1 MAAMQSAQD
10 ENVQFS
16 DYFAGLD
23 GPSKLRYREKVSICG
38 FDPYSLKKSDY
49 SENVELLPIVQYPDI
64 VNYLVLQTSWATKSQ
79 MKAYKSMDA
88 YNFFVSGWVN
98 TLCMRCVGTDKV
110 VVFARVSEDELIKLL
125 ILTFSLHVIP
135 SFVSD
140 RFSFMC
146 TTTFR

>member
-1 MAAMQSAQD
+1 
-10 ENVQFS
+10 
-16 DYFAGLD
+16 
-23 GPSKLRYREKVSICG
+23 
-38 FDPYSLKKSDY
+38 
-49 SENVELLPIVQYPDI
+49 
-64 VNYLVLQTSWATKSQ
+64 

-98 TLCMRCVGTDKV
+98 TLYMRCVGTDKV